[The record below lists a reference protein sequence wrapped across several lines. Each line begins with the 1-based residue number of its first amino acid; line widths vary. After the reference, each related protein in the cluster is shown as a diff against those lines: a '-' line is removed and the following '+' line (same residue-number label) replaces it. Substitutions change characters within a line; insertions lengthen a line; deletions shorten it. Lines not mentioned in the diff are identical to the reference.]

1 MDHEGQP
8 DRSVGQADAGRPVA
22 GGGRPSGVLRT
33 VGADSR
39 MAEAL
44 AADELAGIDQF
55 LLELLVRGEGD
66 QRLIGRGVGGS
77 GVPGGGR

>member
-1 MDHEGQP
+1 
-8 DRSVGQADAGRPVA
+8 
-22 GGGRPSGVLRT
+22 
-33 VGADSR
+33 